1 MLKKAGDTLAK
12 TKISDNNEEKAGK
25 NVKPKKKKTILIVVV
40 ILVLL
45 AGSCAGAYMFFL
57 RPAAQAGE
65 VKKPKVSEE
74 KESLDMGEVIVNLN
88 GSSSHYL
95 RAKVTIDYPKNKKL
109 AEELK
114 KKKHIVSD
122 VIIATLRSKTLAE
135 VSNAGTLQ
143 TLKNSLIEEINN
155 NLEAGEI
162 TGIYFTDFLVQ

>member
-1 MLKKAGDTLAK
+1 MAK
-12 TKISDNNEEKAGK
+12 TKISENNEEKAGK
-25 NVKPKKKKTILIVVV
+25 NGKPKKKKTILIVLV

-45 AGSCAGAYMFFL
+45 AGSSAGAYMFFL

-65 VKKPKVSEE
+65 VKKTKVEE

-135 VSNAGTLQ
+135 VSNASALQ
-143 TLKNSLIEEINN
+143 GLKSSLIEEINN
-155 NLEAGEI
+155 KLDAGEI
-162 TGIYFTDFLVQ
+162 TGVYFTDFLVK

>member
-1 MLKKAGDTLAK
+1 LLKKAGDNLAK
-12 TKISDNNEEKAGK
+12 TKISENNEEKAGK
-25 NVKPKKKKTILIVVV
+25 NGKPKKKKNILMILLILIL
-40 ILVLL
+40 LV
-45 AGSCAGAYMFFL
+45 GSSAGAYTLFL

-65 VKKPKVSEE
+65 VKKTKVTEE

-95 RAKVTIDYPKNKKL
+95 RAKVTIDYPKNKTL

-135 VSNAGTLQ
+135 VSNASALQ

-155 NLEAGEI
+155 KLDAGEI
-162 TGIYFTDFLVQ
+162 TGVYFTDFLVQ